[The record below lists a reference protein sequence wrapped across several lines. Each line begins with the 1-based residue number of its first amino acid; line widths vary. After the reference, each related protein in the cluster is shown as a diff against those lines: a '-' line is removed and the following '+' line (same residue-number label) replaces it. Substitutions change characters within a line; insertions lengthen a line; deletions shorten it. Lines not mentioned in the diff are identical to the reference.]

1 MSRTVFVNGCFDILH
16 IGHIRLFEYAASLG
30 SHLIV
35 AIDSD
40 SRVAE
45 MKGLDRPI
53 NCQSVREE
61 FLKALK
67 WVDEV
72 RVFSSAEELVETVA
86 TVKPDVMVVGD
97 DWKGKPIIGSEHAR
111 EVRYFKRIDGYST
124 TKIVENFSD
133 R

>member
-30 SHLIV
+30 SYLVV

-86 TVKPDVMVVGD
+86 TVKPDVMVVGE
-97 DWKGKPIIGSEHAR
+97 DWKGKPIIGSAHAL